1 MKLLIAGSA
10 APWALEHHYIKHLA
24 PLGVTLEVFDVAS
37 FVNYTIL
44 DRALIRL
51 GNNSPYRRANECLL
65 NKVEAFQ
72 PDVVWIFKGVE
83 FQAETLKQIKSQGVK
98 LVNYNPDHPFIRTSV
113 SHGGKNVET
122 CVPLYDLHFCYSR
135 DLTNKIENEFGIPTT
150 WLPFGFELDESV
162 FEKISKAEEILRIA
176 FVGNPD
182 KIRAR
187 IIRQL
192 AAAGLPVDV
201 YGHHWQRFLGKHQ
214 NINIFDAVYGDDF
227 WQKIRQ
233 YRVQLNIFRPH
244 NVGSHNMR
252 TFEIPA
258 AGGIMLAPDS
268 PEHRAF
274 FSHGEEAF
282 FYRSEE
288 EIERYCRDLLAREDV
303 GEIREKAHR
312 RSVESAYSYLHRAV
326 FSLSAFRDFFYL

>member
-1 MKLLIAGSA
+1 MRLLIVGST
-10 APWALEHHYIKHLA
+10 APWAIEHHYIRHLA
-24 PLGVTLEVFDVAS
+24 PLGVIVEVFDSAN
-37 FVNYTIL
+37 FINYTL
-44 DRALIRL
+44 LNRALIRL
-51 GNNSPYRRANECLL
+51 GNSSPYRSAKESLL
-65 NKVEAFQ
+65 QKIEAFE

-83 FQAETLKQIKSQGVK
+83 YEPETLKKIRSRGIK

-113 SHGGKNVET
+113 SHGGKNVEA

-135 DLTNKIENEFGIPTT
+135 DLATKIEKEFGIPTA
-150 WLPFGFELDESV
+150 WLPFGFELEEET
-162 FEKISKAEEILRIA
+162 FQKISTVEEIRRIC
-176 FVGNPD
+176 FIGNPD

-187 IIRQL
+187 IIRRL

-201 YGHHWQRFLGKHQ
+201 YGHGWKFFLRKHQ
-214 NINIFDAVYGDDF
+214 NINMFDAVYGDEF

-268 PEHRAF
+268 LEHRAF

-282 FYRSEE
+282 FYQTEE
-288 EIERYCRDLLAREDV
+288 EIERYCRDLLARTCVSEV
-303 GEIREKAHR
+303 REKARR
-312 RSVESAYSYLHRAV
+312 RSVEGAYSYWHRANFV
-326 FSLSAFRDFFYL
+326 IANL